1 VERDSSGVAPTPP
14 DAPPIAEA
22 IPTGATGSG
31 AAAVYLQVASSQ
43 NQDWANAFAQQLKDG
58 GFPARLLNP
67 KAAGEP
73 YRVVIGPYATRDEA
87 DAVGRRLGRPY
98 FLLTPGPGET

>member
-1 VERDSSGVAPTPP
+1 M
-14 DAPPIAEA
+14 
-22 IPTGATGSG
+22 
-31 AAAVYLQVASSQ
+31 ASSQ

-58 GFPARLLNP
+58 GFPAKLLNP
-67 KAAGEP
+67 KAAGDP

-98 FLLTPGPGET
+98 FLLTPGAGDS